1 MSAEIVS
8 VVNQKGGTGKTTTTM
23 NLGCA
28 LQQLGKRVL
37 LVDLDPQGNL
47 SYSLGITEPEKT
59 MVDVIT
65 GQCSAKDAL
74 VEREGVDI
82 IPGSPDMADIEV
94 SLAGQEQRE
103 KFLKKALSGLSSQY
117 DYILIDSP
125 PSLSLLTINAL
136 NAAQSVVVPMQL
148 EVLTLQGLNQILS
161 TVDAVKKTMNTKLKV
176 KGILLV
182 MYDKRRKL
190 SQELQN
196 FLEENVKNRVYE
208 SVIRLNVKLAEAPS
222 FGQSVIKYDPSSNG
236 AKDYM
241 AFAKEFLGQPA

>member
-28 LQQLGKRVL
+28 LSSLGKRVL

-47 SYSLGITEPEKT
+47 SYSLGVSDAEKT
-59 MVDVIT
+59 MSDVIA
-65 GQCSAKDAL
+65 GQCSAKEAI
-74 VEREGVDI
+74 VQTEGVDL

-94 SLAGQEQRE
+94 SLAGLEQRE
-103 KFLKKALSGLSSQY
+103 KFLKKSLAGLASQY

-148 EVLTLQGLNQILS
+148 EVLTLQGLNQILN
-161 TVDAVKKTMNTKLKV
+161 TIEQVKKSMNSKLKV

-190 SQELQN
+190 SQELQS
-196 FLEENVKNRVYE
+196 FLEENVKNRIYDT
-208 SVIRLNVKLAEAPS
+208 VIRLNVKLAEAPS
-222 FGQSVIKYDPSSNG
+222 FGQSVITYDPNSNG

-241 AFAKEFLGQPA
+241 AFAKEFLSQPA

>member
-1 MSAEIVS
+1 MAAEIVS

-28 LQQLGKRVL
+28 LSSLGKRVL

-47 SYSLGITEPEKT
+47 SYSLGISEPEKT
-59 MVDVIT
+59 MADVIS
-65 GQCSAKDAL
+65 GQCSAADAI
-74 VEREGVDI
+74 VETEGVDV

-103 KFLKKALSGLSSQY
+103 KFLKKSLTGLASHY

-148 EVLTLQGLNQILS
+148 EVLTLQGLNQILN
-161 TVDAVKKTMNTKLKV
+161 TVDQVKKSMNSKLKV

-190 SQELQN
+190 SQELQS
-196 FLEENVKNRVYE
+196 FMEENVKNRIYDT
-208 SVIRLNVKLAEAPS
+208 VIRMNVKLAEAPS
-222 FGQSVIKYDPSSNG
+222 FGQSVITYDPNSNG

-241 AFAKEFLGQPA
+241 AFAKEFLAQPV

>member
-1 MSAEIVS
+1 MAAEIVS

-28 LQQLGKRVL
+28 LSSLGKRVL
-37 LVDLDPQGNL
+37 LVDLDPQGNM
-47 SYSLGITEPEKT
+47 SYSLGISDAEKT
-59 MVDVIT
+59 MADVIS
-65 GQCSAKDAL
+65 GQCSAKDAI
-74 VEREGVDI
+74 VMAEGVDI

-103 KFLKKALSGLSSQY
+103 QFLKKALVGLSSQY

-148 EVLTLQGLNQILS
+148 EVLTLQGLNQILN
-161 TVDAVKKTMNTKLKV
+161 TIEQVKKSMNSKLKV

-190 SQELQN
+190 SHELQS
-196 FLEENVKNRVYE
+196 FMGENVRNRIYE
-208 SVIRLNVKLAEAPS
+208 TVIRMNVKLAEAPS
-222 FGQSVIKYDPSSNG
+222 FGQSVITYDPNSNG

-241 AFAKEFLGQPA
+241 AFAREFLAQPV